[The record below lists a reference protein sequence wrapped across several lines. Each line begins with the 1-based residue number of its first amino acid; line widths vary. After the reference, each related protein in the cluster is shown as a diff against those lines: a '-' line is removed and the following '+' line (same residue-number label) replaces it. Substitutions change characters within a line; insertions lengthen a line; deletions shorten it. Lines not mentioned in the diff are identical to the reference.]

1 MDYDVC
7 QLRKKKKKTWLI
19 NKDSVDRPL
28 YALIVLVGFVE
39 NLKLSGF
46 GV

>member
-1 MDYDVC
+1 MSAEE
-7 QLRKKKKKTWLI
+7 KKKTWLI